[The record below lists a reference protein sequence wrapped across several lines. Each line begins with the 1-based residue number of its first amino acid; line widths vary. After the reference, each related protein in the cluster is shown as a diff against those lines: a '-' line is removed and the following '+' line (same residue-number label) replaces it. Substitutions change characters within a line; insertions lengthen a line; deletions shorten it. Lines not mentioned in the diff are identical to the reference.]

1 MIKRLFDIISASAV
15 LIVFSPVLLVTS
27 YLIKKESEGPAIFTQ
42 KRPGLNNELFDI
54 YKFRSM
60 RIDTPHLATDKIDA
74 SKYIT
79 KTGKF
84 IRKTSIDELPQLY
97 NIIKGDM
104 SVVGPRPALYNQYE
118 LIEARTKEN
127 VHTVRPG
134 LTGLAQV
141 MGRDDI
147 SDYEKVQFDK
157 YYVENRTFLI
167 DMYII
172 FKTIK
177 NTVTSDGVKH

>member
-1 MIKRLFDIISASAV
+1 M
-15 LIVFSPVLLVTS
+15 
-27 YLIKKESEGPAIFTQ
+27 
-42 KRPGLNNELFDI
+42 
-54 YKFRSM
+54 
-60 RIDTPHLATDKIDA
+60 
-74 SKYIT
+74 
-79 KTGKF
+79 
-84 IRKTSIDELPQLY
+84 
-97 NIIKGDM
+97 
-104 SVVGPRPALYNQYE
+104 
-118 LIEARTKEN
+118 
-127 VHTVRPG
+127 RPG

-147 SDYEKVQFDK
+147 SGYEKVQFDK

>member
-1 MIKRLFDIISASAV
+1 M
-15 LIVFSPVLLVTS
+15 
-27 YLIKKESEGPAIFTQ
+27 
-42 KRPGLNNELFDI
+42 
-54 YKFRSM
+54 
-60 RIDTPHLATDKIDA
+60 
-74 SKYIT
+74 
-79 KTGKF
+79 
-84 IRKTSIDELPQLY
+84 
-97 NIIKGDM
+97 
-104 SVVGPRPALYNQYE
+104 
-118 LIEARTKEN
+118 
-127 VHTVRPG
+127 RPG

>member
-1 MIKRLFDIISASAV
+1 MRL
-15 LIVFSPVLLVTS
+15 
-27 YLIKKESEGPAIFTQ
+27 
-42 KRPGLNNELFDI
+42 
-54 YKFRSM
+54 
-60 RIDTPHLATDKIDA
+60 
-74 SKYIT
+74 
-79 KTGKF
+79 
-84 IRKTSIDELPQLY
+84 
-97 NIIKGDM
+97 
-104 SVVGPRPALYNQYE
+104 
-118 LIEARTKEN
+118 
-127 VHTVRPG
+127 G

>member
-1 MIKRLFDIISASAV
+1 
-15 LIVFSPVLLVTS
+15 
-27 YLIKKESEGPAIFTQ
+27 
-42 KRPGLNNELFDI
+42 
-54 YKFRSM
+54 
-60 RIDTPHLATDKIDA
+60 
-74 SKYIT
+74 
-79 KTGKF
+79 
-84 IRKTSIDELPQLY
+84 
-97 NIIKGDM
+97 
-104 SVVGPRPALYNQYE
+104 
-118 LIEARTKEN
+118 
-127 VHTVRPG
+127 
-134 LTGLAQV
+134 